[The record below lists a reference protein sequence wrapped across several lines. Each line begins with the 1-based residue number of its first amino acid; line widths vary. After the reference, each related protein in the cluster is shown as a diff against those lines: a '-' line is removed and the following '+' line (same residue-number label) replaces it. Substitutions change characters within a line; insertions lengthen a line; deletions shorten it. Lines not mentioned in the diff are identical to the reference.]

1 MAANQAEVFSNI
13 SCEFQT
19 FSIKL
24 KEMLNQEKDDFTRLL
39 EIDENGDHA
48 LEEYGFT
55 SFDQAPNTVLEILV
69 E

>member
-1 MAANQAEVFSNI
+1 
-13 SCEFQT
+13 
-19 FSIKL
+19 
-24 KEMLNQEKDDFTRLL
+24 MLNQEKDDFTRLL